1 MVLLGTIII
10 IIFKRRCNDFS
21 DEWWVMS
28 GEWWVVSILVFRA
41 IIRRNTKFGGTFKFK
56 LDLAELNSQEYLT
69 SFMANFSS
77 LYKNIY
83 TREAASIF

>member
-1 MVLLGTIII
+1 
-10 IIFKRRCNDFS
+10 
-21 DEWWVMS
+21 MS
-28 GEWWVVSILVFRA
+28 GEWWVVRILVFRA
-41 IIRRNTKFGGTFKFK
+41 IPRRNTKFGGTFKFK

-83 TREAASIF
+83 SRGAAAIF

>member
-1 MVLLGTIII
+1 
-10 IIFKRRCNDFS
+10 
-21 DEWWVMS
+21 MS

-41 IIRRNTKFGGTFKFK
+41 IPRRNTKFGGTFK
-56 LDLAELNSQEYLT
+56 LDLAELNLQEYLT

-83 TREAASIF
+83 TRGAAAIF